1 MDAHRCESPATEW
14 LRSDGPGTDVVVSSR
29 VRMARNFAGLPF
41 PTRAGKIERNQAM
54 ELARKVILGAE
65 IAPKMIWV
73 DLDELPALESSVLV
87 ERHLISKQHARGEP
101 SRALAMSAPDERV
114 AIMVNEEDHLRMQV
128 LRSGLAATEAFAHI
142 SEIDDRLEAATEYA
156 YSSRFGYLTACPSNV
171 GTGVRVSVML
181 HLPAL
186 RISGEL
192 EKVRRAAK
200 AMNLAVRGFY
210 GEGSEAIG
218 DLFQLSNQ
226 TTLGKTEETIIA
238 DFEQT
243 VIPQIIDYERLA
255 RRQMLDK
262 RRPVLEDHVFRALG
276 TLRSARLLKAD
287 EAMQLLSLVRL
298 GVVLNLV
305 TDVSLQTISGL
316 VLLAQPAHLQQAL
329 GKELDQAGRRIHRAD
344 LIRAQLAPE
353 SNGRAPSLR

>member
-1 MDAHRCESPATEW
+1 
-14 LRSDGPGTDVVVSSR
+14 
-29 VRMARNFAGLPF
+29 
-41 PTRAGKIERNQAM
+41 
-54 ELARKVILGAE
+54 
-65 IAPKMIWV
+65 
-73 DLDELPALESSVLV
+73 VLV

-101 SRALAMSAPDERV
+101 ARALALSAPDERI

-128 LRSGLAATEAFAHI
+128 LRSGLAASDAFAHI
-142 SEIDDRLEAATEYA
+142 SAIDDRIESASEYA
-156 YSSRFGYLTACPSNV
+156 YSQRFGYLTACPSNV
-171 GTGVRVSVML
+171 GTGIRVSVML

-210 GEGSEAIG
+210 GEGSEAVG

-238 DFEQT
+238 EFEHA

-255 RRQMLDK
+255 RRQLMEK
-262 RRPVLEDHVFRALG
+262 RRAVIEDHVFRALG

-298 GVVLNLV
+298 GVVVGLV
-305 TDVSLQTISGL
+305 NDVPLRTICTL
-316 VLLAQPAHLQQAL
+316 VLLVQPAHLQQAL
-329 GKELDQAGRRIHRAD
+329 GREMDQATRRVERATLVRTHLSAEPPD
-344 LIRAQLAPE
+344 LRP
-353 SNGRAPSLR
+353 PLR

>member
-1 MDAHRCESPATEW
+1 MESHRCGSPSTEW

-41 PTRAGKIERNQAM
+41 PARAGRIERTQAAD
-54 ELARKVILGAE
+54 LARKVILGAE
-65 IAPKMIWV
+65 LSPKMIWV
-73 DLDELPALESSVLV
+73 DLDDLPPLESSVLV

-101 SRALAMSAPDERV
+101 ARALAMSAPDERI

-128 LRSGLAATEAFAHI
+128 LRSGLAASEAFADI
-142 SEIDDRLEAATEYA
+142 SAIDDRVEAMAEYA

-171 GTGVRVSVML
+171 GTGLRVSVML

-255 RRQMLDK
+255 RRQMLEK

-298 GVVLNLV
+298 GVVLGMI
-305 TDVSLQTISGL
+305 TDVSVQTISSL

-329 GKELDQAGRRIHRAD
+329 GKEMDQAARRIHRAD
-344 LIRAQLAPE
+344 LLRAQLAPDAQ
-353 SNGRAPSLR
+353 GRAQTMR

>member
-1 MDAHRCESPATEW
+1 
-14 LRSDGPGTDVVVSSR
+14 VSSR
-29 VRMARNFAGLPF
+29 VRLARNFAGLPF
-41 PTRAGKIERNQAM
+41 PARAGAEERQEAM
-54 ELARKVILGAE
+54 DQARKVILGADIGAKVLWIE
-65 IAPKMIWV
+65 
-73 DLDELPALESSVLV
+73 LDELPALESSVLV

-101 SRALAMSAPDERV
+101 ARALALSAPDERI

-128 LRSGLAATEAFAHI
+128 LRSGLAASDAFAHI
-142 SEIDDRLEAATEYA
+142 SAIDDRIESASEYA
-156 YSSRFGYLTACPSNV
+156 YSQRFGYLTACPSNV
-171 GTGVRVSVML
+171 GTGIRVSVML

-186 RISGEL
+186 RISGDL

-210 GEGSEAIG
+210 GEGSEAVG

-238 DFEQT
+238 EFEHA

-255 RRQMLDK
+255 RRQLMEK
-262 RRPVLEDHVFRALG
+262 RRAVIEDHVFRALG

-298 GVVLNLV
+298 GVVVGLV
-305 TDVSLQTISGL
+305 NDVPLRTICTL
-316 VLLAQPAHLQQAL
+316 VLLVQPAHLQQAL
-329 GKELDQAGRRIHRAD
+329 GREMDQAARRVERATLVRTHLSAEPPD
-344 LIRAQLAPE
+344 LRTP
-353 SNGRAPSLR
+353 LR